1 MNRFSDASLQGGI
14 QKTTNKKMKTYITPT
29 IECSSC
35 VGAMLM
41 YTPSD
46 SLGGGAKEKP
56 ANPTPTTPT
65 F

>member
-1 MNRFSDASLQGGI
+1 
-14 QKTTNKKMKTYITPT
+14 MKTYITPT
-29 IECSSC
+29 IESSSF

-46 SLGGGAKEKP
+46 SLGDKMKEGMGKP
-56 ANPTPTTPT
+56 KEDDPV